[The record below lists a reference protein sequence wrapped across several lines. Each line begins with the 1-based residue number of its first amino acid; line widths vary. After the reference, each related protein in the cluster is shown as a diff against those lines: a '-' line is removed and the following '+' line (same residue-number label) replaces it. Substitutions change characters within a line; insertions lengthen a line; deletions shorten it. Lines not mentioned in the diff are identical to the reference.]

1 MMQLLPFALN
11 ALLGAKYGWK
21 VVHQWNIS
29 HGLAKQRHCL
39 SKRKKRQEEK
49 SSRNATLETAASM
62 IFPNITIFYRT
73 DTCRESSYTFLFS
86 IHNYGK
92 LACAHSGSFP
102 WSGSS
107 KCRSPHLGQGLIFP
121 KSSSWFEGWIEKR
134 YQITNS
140 ILSNLSV

>member
-1 MMQLLPFALN
+1 M
-11 ALLGAKYGWK
+11 GVK

-29 HGLAKQRHCL
+29 HGLAKLRHCL
-39 SKRKKRQEEK
+39 SERKKGQVSPEK
-49 SSRNATLETAASM
+49 SSRNATLEMATSM

-107 KCRSPHLGQGLIFP
+107 KCRSPNLGRGLIFP
-121 KSSSWFEGWIEKR
+121 KSVSWFEGWIEKK
-134 YQITNS
+134 YQIINS
-140 ILSNLSV
+140 IFSNLSVLTWSVCYNVLQS